1 MPSMFVSSGETREFR
16 KLPLPL
22 HEEALV
28 SQFGSIHV
36 AKGWPSG
43 TRAVP
48 PASGRFVNTLRSLNP
63 IPRTA
68 EALGRLLPPF
78 AGSRLRMLGMRLAGF
93 NVGASTMFWGWP
105 TIAGTGDVRALLSI
119 GDFAGFNVRC
129 YFELED
135 EIRIG
140 NHVSVGH
147 EVMFLTRGFDTG
159 NPALR
164 AGTVKPAP
172 VTIEDGAWLGA
183 RSVIMPGVRVG
194 TGAVIGASVVVTED
208 VPAHTLVMGTQ
219 KISLV
224 RWR

>member
-1 MPSMFVSSGETREFR
+1 MPSIFVRSGETRESR
-16 KLPLPL
+16 NLPLPL
-22 HEEALV
+22 HDETLV
-28 SQFGSIHV
+28 SRSGRCHV
-36 AKGWPSG
+36 ATDWSAGIA
-43 TRAVP
+43 AVP
-48 PASGRFVNTLRSLNP
+48 PAARRVSNTLRAFNP
-63 IPRTA
+63 IPRAA
-68 EALGRLLPPF
+68 EAVGRLLPPF

-93 NVGASTMFWGWP
+93 NIGASTMFWGWP
-105 TIAGTGDVRALLSI
+105 TITGSGDVRALLSI

-164 AGTVKPAP
+164 AGTPQPAP
-172 VTIEDGAWLGA
+172 VIIEDGAWLGA

-194 TGAVIGASVVVTED
+194 TGAVIGAAVVVTED
-208 VPAHTLVMGTQ
+208 VPEHTLVMGTQ
-219 KISLV
+219 KISLA